1 MPSITAVWSVSRSR
15 NGRKATTCRCRAG
28 SRISAAM
35 IRGSTELSA
44 PPIVGRQISYQFG
57 VWHGTARPR
66 RRHREMFAFSAV
78 RTTHV
83 LGAGMLADRPPRCPR
98 PGKGL
103 SHKRLRQVPVTDTHQ
118 HGEQGPKLW
127 RVPPLVLVVSRLSS
141 GGTRTRWQP
150 SAPGLDDLLT
160 GDDDGGGG
168 VTRGTRD
175 DAAQREPTAG
185 GEHGI
190 RPRRPGRHG
199 RSVLRAGHPLASCGH
214 WPARR

>member
-1 MPSITAVWSVSRSR
+1 
-15 NGRKATTCRCRAG
+15 
-28 SRISAAM
+28 M

-103 SHKRLRQVPVTDTHQ
+103 SHKRLRHVPVTDTHQ

-127 RVPPLVLVVSRLSS
+127 RAPPAVVSGALAGS
-141 GGTRTRWQP
+141 GGTRAWLRP
-150 SAPGLDDLLT
+150 SGL
-160 GDDDGGGG
+160 G
-168 VTRGTRD
+168 
-175 DAAQREPTAG
+175 
-185 GEHGI
+185 
-190 RPRRPGRHG
+190 
-199 RSVLRAGHPLASCGH
+199 S
-214 WPARR
+214 